1 MSRTRFLNTKRRND
15 NKLHYQS
22 LVIPNFEERTD
33 DTVIEINDYTR
44 LDVLASDIFGDSAL
58 WWVLASYNNLPGD
71 SLYTTGVRYLRIP
84 SDINI
89 VYNKVKEVN

>member
-1 MSRTRFLNTKRRND
+1 MSRTRFINTKRRND
-15 NKLHYQS
+15 NKLQYQS

-33 DTVIEINDYTR
+33 DTVIEINDYSR
-44 LDVLASDIFGDSAL
+44 LDVLASDIFGDSTL

-71 SLYTTGVRYLRIP
+71 SLYTTGVKYLRIP

>member
-1 MSRTRFLNTKRRND
+1 MSRTRFTNTKRRND
-15 NKLHYQS
+15 NKLQYQS

-44 LDVLASDIFGDSAL
+44 LDVLASDIFGDSTL

>member
-1 MSRTRFLNTKRRND
+1 MSRTRFTNTKRRND
-15 NKLHYQS
+15 NKLQYQS

-33 DTVIEINDYTR
+33 DTVIEVNDYSR
-44 LDVLASDIFGDSAL
+44 LDVLASDIFGDSTL

>member
-1 MSRTRFLNTKRRND
+1 MSRTRFINTKRRND
-15 NKLHYQS
+15 NKLQYQS

-33 DTVIEINDYTR
+33 DTVIEVNDYSR
-44 LDVLASDIFGDSAL
+44 LDVLASDIFGDSTL

>member
-15 NKLHYQS
+15 NKLQYQS

-33 DTVIEINDYTR
+33 DTVIEVNDYSR
-44 LDVLASDIFGDSAL
+44 LDVLASDIFGDSTL

>member
-1 MSRTRFLNTKRRND
+1 MSRTRFTNTKRRND
-15 NKLHYQS
+15 NKLQYQS

-33 DTVIEINDYTR
+33 DTVIEINDYSR
-44 LDVLASDIFGDSAL
+44 LDVLASDIFGDSTL

-71 SLYTTGVRYLRIP
+71 SLYTTGVKYLRIP

>member
-1 MSRTRFLNTKRRND
+1 MSRTRFINTKRRND
-15 NKLHYQS
+15 NKLQYQS

-33 DTVIEINDYTR
+33 DTVIEINDYSR
-44 LDVLASDIFGDSAL
+44 LDVLASDIFGDSTL

>member
-1 MSRTRFLNTKRRND
+1 MSRTRFTNTKRRND
-15 NKLHYQS
+15 NKLQYQS

-33 DTVIEINDYTR
+33 DTVIEINDYSR
-44 LDVLASDIFGDSAL
+44 LDVLASDIFGDSTL

>member
-1 MSRTRFLNTKRRND
+1 MSRTRFTNTKRRND
-15 NKLHYQS
+15 NKLQYQS

-33 DTVIEINDYTR
+33 DTVIEVNDYSR
-44 LDVLASDIFGDSAL
+44 LDVLASDIFGDSTL

-84 SDINI
+84 SDVNI

>member
-1 MSRTRFLNTKRRND
+1 MSRTRFTNTKRRND
-15 NKLHYQS
+15 NKLQYQS

-33 DTVIEINDYTR
+33 DTVIEVNDYSR
-44 LDVLASDIFGDSAL
+44 LDVLASDIFGDSTL

-71 SLYTTGVRYLRIP
+71 SLYTTGVKYLRIP